1 MTATTVLI
9 TGANRGIGFE
19 LTKQYLEKTNNNVI
33 GTARDLNS
41 SLELNNLSEVHKGR
55 LELYELDVTSDHSA
69 KNLSNSLKNNQI
81 NILINN
87 AGIMGGTHQE
97 FGNMDYE
104 DWAQVFAT
112 NSMSPMRIT
121 EALYEN
127 LRETKGKVV
136 TISSQMGAMGK
147 EGAGRIAYR
156 SSKSAVNKV
165 MQCVAEDVRGDGI
178 SVMCV
183 HPGWVQTDMGGSAAD
198 ITALE
203 SALGIR
209 QIIEELDIN
218 KTGCFM
224 NWNGTEHVW

>member
-1 MTATTVLI
+1 MTSTTVLI
-9 TGANRGIGFE
+9 TGANRGIGLE
-19 LTKQYLEKTNNNVI
+19 LTRQYLEKTDYNVI
-33 GTARDLNS
+33 STARNINNAHD
-41 SLELNNLSEVHKGR
+41 LNNLKETHRER
-55 LELYELDVTSDHSA
+55 LQVLSLDVTSDTSA
-69 KNLSNSLKNNQI
+69 SNLSLELKNTDI
-81 NILINN
+81 DILINN
-87 AGIMGGTHQE
+87 AGIMGGAHQE
-97 FGNMDYE
+97 FRDMDYG
-104 DWAQVFAT
+104 DWAEVLAT

-127 LRETKGKVV
+127 LKRSKGKVV

-165 MQCVAEDVRGDGI
+165 MQCVAEDVRRDGI

-198 ITALE
+198 ITAVE

-209 QIIEELDIN
+209 QIIEELTIE
-218 KTGCFM
+218 KSGCFM